1 MDMVILIIE
10 TTKRSR
16 CEEVS
21 KGQLKWAVS
30 KPKMNVKATSPQLD
44 EGDKSK
50 GRLRWWRQKPSLGQ
64 GTPSRLFAANQ
75 TQAQQAAEAPS
86 RSSDSTSAFIHGIV
100 TLSPLSVK
108 IRAQELKCRK
118 VKCNTIKTVTI

>member
-50 GRLRWWRQKPSLGQ
+50 GRLGGGGKSRVWAKARHHASLRP
-64 GTPSRLFAANQ
+64 TRLRPNRRLRLQ
-75 TQAQQAAEAPS
+75 VDLVIQQA
-86 RSSDSTSAFIHGIV
+86 
-100 TLSPLSVK
+100 LSF
-108 IRAQELKCRK
+108 
-118 VKCNTIKTVTI
+118 TV